1 MIMLFSVYR
10 YETPL
15 KLLMDG
21 YLKTGEVIIGD
32 EEPRLKGKVSLEVK
46 DFSNCGNQRPGVGVG
61 GY

>member
-1 MIMLFSVYR
+1 MLFSVFR

-21 YLKTGEVIIGD
+21 YLKTGEVIKGD
-32 EEPRLKGKVSLEVK
+32 EEPGLKGRVSLEFK
-46 DFSNCGNQRPGVGVG
+46 DFSCWGNERAGVGAG